1 MVTWENYEEYIMMHA
16 DGELQ
21 PHEENALMAFI
32 NEHPELRKE
41 LIAYEHTRLVP
52 DTTQV
57 FVNKDSLLKKESTA
71 KIIAFPQWRR
81 YSIAAGV
88 AAIIFISLFKVMSD
102 KKIEGTIA
110 RIDTVR
116 PEAPVQHPITP
127 EKVIAAPPQ
136 EMIAKQDRKSDVKPD
151 VIQAVVRKERR
162 SVEKQKEEVVYTP
175 ARPVADRI
183 ATLPVTEM
191 QQLKS
196 DAVELNPVALQD
208 EPIAYALV
216 SNSTTDKESF
226 LDRLP
231 IDEIK
236 KAGIENMASA
246 ISDKYQ
252 QLNNAKQN
260 LLDKSLSIKVE
271 KRKLVISF

>member
-57 FVNKDSLLKKESTA
+57 FVNKDSLLKKEPTA

-88 AAIIFISLFKVMSD
+88 AAIIFISLFKVMND

-116 PEAPVQHPITP
+116 PEAPVQQSIAP
-127 EKVIAAPPQ
+127 EKVIAAPQQ
-136 EMIAKQDRKSDVKPD
+136 EMIAKQDRKSEAKPG
-151 VIQAVVRKERR
+151 VIQAVVRKERS
-162 SVEKQKEEVVYTP
+162 SVEKQKEEVAYMP
-175 ARPVADRI
+175 ARPIADKI

-191 QQLKS
+191 QQLKG
-196 DAVELNPVALQD
+196 DAVELKPVALQD
-208 EPIAYALV
+208 EPIAYALA
-216 SNSTTDKESF
+216 SNSTSDKESF

-252 QLNNAKQN
+252 QINTVKQN

>member
-57 FVNKDSLLKKESTA
+57 FANKDSLLKKEPAA
-71 KIIAFPQWRR
+71 KLIALPQWRR

-116 PEAPVQHPITP
+116 PEAPLQQPIAP

-136 EMIAKQDRKSDVKPD
+136 EMIAKQYRKSEVKPG
-151 VIQAVVRKERR
+151 VIQAVVRKERS

-191 QQLKS
+191 QQLKG
-196 DAVELNPVALQD
+196 DAVELKPVAVQD
-208 EPIAYALV
+208 EPIAYALA
-216 SNSTTDKESF
+216 SNSTSDKESF

-252 QLNNAKQN
+252 QINTVKQN